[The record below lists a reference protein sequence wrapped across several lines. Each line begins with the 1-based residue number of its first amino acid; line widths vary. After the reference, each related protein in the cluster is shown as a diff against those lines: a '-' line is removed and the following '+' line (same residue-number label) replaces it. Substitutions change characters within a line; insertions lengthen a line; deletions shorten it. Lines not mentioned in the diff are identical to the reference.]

1 MNKKKIERYMIKNY
15 FIKFI
20 YLIIF
25 SNELFSNSYGD
36 IYGAHARANGMGN
49 AVTAI
54 VNDSSAVFYNP
65 AGLGRDNLV
74 QEYEKKINSEKVS
87 MFPFIT
93 KDDKLKN
100 NKVPVK
106 NTNEKVIIPEKKEVI
121 NTISKKGFHNELAI
135 HGNLTQPL
143 LKSTGGQSE
152 DIKNIKDSY
161 TGLGLSID
169 LNNFIKLKRNAR
181 FGLNIILPA
190 TGNLLA
196 LNDVNAVSPRYFQNG
211 RSLERPTIMGAVGI
225 EIWKDKLFAGVGFTA
240 LVQGQGSAL
249 LKNLELSPKQTT
261 PNQQVILDVKPLI
274 NPTFGLMFKWK
285 NFSLGGNYKREIY
298 AIIDP
303 INARAQTAILGIQL
317 DLKLALQDHFTPKMI
332 NYGVAY
338 LFKEKYLFSVDVNR
352 ELWSEFNF
360 SSAKKIYSEPVF
372 LKDVSNP
379 RAGFEYSFRN
389 SIKFRMGYGRRINPL
404 KLMPGE
410 NNLIDFDR
418 RITSVGFSYYFFPK
432 SESIINTP
440 IVLDLIAEQQSL
452 NSIVNYKYFPTRENP
467 SFVASGKIY
476 HFGFSLTVFF

>member
-1 MNKKKIERYMIKNY
+1 MIKND
-15 FIKFI
+15 FIKFSLLIFISNNI
-20 YLIIF
+20 Y
-25 SNELFSNSYGD
+25 SNSYGE

-74 QEYEKKINSEKVS
+74 QEYEKKLNSEKVS

-93 KDDKLKN
+93 KDEKLKN
-100 NKVPVK
+100 NKVPSK
-106 NTNEKVIIPEKKEVI
+106 NLNETVLIQEKKEVT
-121 NTISKKGFHNELAI
+121 NTILKKGFHNELAI
-135 HGNLTQPL
+135 HGNLTQPQ
-143 LKSTGGQSE
+143 LKFSGGQSE
-152 DIKNIKDSY
+152 DIKNVKDSY
-161 TGLGLSID
+161 VGLGLSID

-181 FGLNIILPA
+181 FGLNVLLPA

-196 LNDVNAVSPRYFQNG
+196 LNDVNSVSPRYFQNG

-225 EIWKDKLFAGVGFTA
+225 ELWKDRLFAGVGFTA

-249 LKNLELSPKQTT
+249 LKNVQLSPNQTT
-261 PNQQVILDVKPLI
+261 PNQQVILDVKPLV

-285 NFSLGGNYKREIY
+285 NFSIGGNYKREIY

-317 DLKLALQDHFTPKMI
+317 DLRLALQDHFTPKMI
-332 NYGVAY
+332 NYGAAY

-360 SSAKKIYSEPVF
+360 SSAKRTYLEPVF

-379 RAGFEYSFRN
+379 RAGFEYSFR
-389 SIKFRMGYGRRINPL
+389 SHIKFRMGYGRRINPL
-404 KLMPGE
+404 RLMPGE

-418 RITSVGFSYYFFPK
+418 RITSIGFSYYFFPK
-432 SESIINTP
+432 AESIINTP

-452 NSIVNYKYFPTRENP
+452 NSIVNYKYLPTRENP
-467 SFVASGKIY
+467 SWVASGRIF
-476 HFGFSLTVFF
+476 HFGFSLTVYF